1 MMGVL
6 AKSQKEYENNQKD
19 FKMRRRDQEIE
30 ESDSSQREQRP
41 AGGMRK
47 QKTQL
52 DGKNKN
58 VWCVG

>member
-1 MMGVL
+1 M
-6 AKSQKEYENNQKD
+6 
-19 FKMRRRDQEIE
+19 E

-41 AGGMRK
+41 ARGMRK

-52 DGKNKN
+52 DGKNKK